1 MKLRAARPAGIEGQ
15 GVVAGRGPVY
25 YGYWLVGVAFI
36 AQFVSVGTQNYV
48 IGIFLKPMTQDLGW
62 SRTEF
67 TLSRTLGQ
75 FIMAFTGLMIGG
87 YVDRRGGR
95 RPMTV
100 GITVLVAALT
110 LTSFVQ
116 SLWQWVLLN
125 GVLLTA
131 GAALVGN
138 LVVNVTLS
146 KWFVQKRGQVVGI
159 AAMGVSFAGIALPTL
174 MTSVV
179 DTFGWRAAWRV
190 LAVGAAVLVYPL
202 TLLMRRAPEDSGL
215 HPDGRS
221 DAQVAAGMGG
231 VAAADFA
238 SSLTRAQAMRTPT
251 FYLIVLAFGLFSISI
266 PVMLLQTIPFMTD
279 AGYSRATASLMI
291 TLTSIPA
298 FLTKPVWG
306 YFIDRTEAKR
316 LASIGAALIAVALTL
331 IVFAVRAETHPLVY
345 LGFVTLGCGWG
356 GQIPLQEVVWA
367 SYFGRRHLGAVRSA
381 GLPFSLI
388 ISASAPILTSI
399 YFDRVGSYDGAFL
412 VLAGLTTVAA
422 VLVLLVRQPTRVG
435 ERHGPPIR

>member
-1 MKLRAARPAGIEGQ
+1 MKLRASPDVGTAP
-15 GVVAGRGPVY
+15 VVAATRRTPLY
-25 YGYWLVGVAFI
+25 YGYWLVGAAFV

-48 IGIFLKPMTQDLGW
+48 IGIFLKPMTQELGW
-62 SRTEF
+62 TRTEF
-67 TLSRTLGQ
+67 TLARTLGQ
-75 FIMAFTGLMIGG
+75 FVLAFTGLLIGG

-100 GITVLVAALT
+100 GITILTAALF
-110 LTSFVQ
+110 LLSYVH

-146 KWFVQKRGQVVGI
+146 KWFVQKRGRVVGI

-174 MTSVV
+174 MTAVV
-179 DTFGWRAAWRV
+179 DSFGWRVAWRV

-202 TLLMRRAPEDSGL
+202 TLLIRRAPEDDGL
-215 HPDGRS
+215 HPDGRT
-221 DAQVAAGMGG
+221 DAQVAAGLGSA
-231 VAAADFA
+231 AAADLA
-238 SSLTRAQAMRTPT
+238 ASLTRAQAMRTPT

-306 YFIDRTEAKR
+306 YFIDRTEAR
-316 LASIGAALIAVALTL
+316 WLAAIGAALIAVALVL
-331 IVFAVRAETHPLVY
+331 VVVAVRTQTPPLVY

-367 SYFGRRHLGAVRSA
+367 SYFGRRYLGAVRSA

-388 ISASAPILTSI
+388 ISASAPILTSV

-412 VLAGLTTVAA
+412 ALAGLTTIAA
-422 VLVLLVRQPTRVG
+422 VVMLLVRRPDRVSAVLGPTR
-435 ERHGPPIR
+435 